1 MVNNKD
7 KQKSLK
13 QALREIDKIFTET
26 VGKLENLHQQKMT
39 LIKKYQE
46 SSRENEIE
54 KIRKS
59 LKST

>member
-13 QALREIDKIFTET
+13 QALREIDKIFVET
-26 VGKLENLHQQKMT
+26 VNKLENLHQQKMA

-59 LKST
+59 LKNT